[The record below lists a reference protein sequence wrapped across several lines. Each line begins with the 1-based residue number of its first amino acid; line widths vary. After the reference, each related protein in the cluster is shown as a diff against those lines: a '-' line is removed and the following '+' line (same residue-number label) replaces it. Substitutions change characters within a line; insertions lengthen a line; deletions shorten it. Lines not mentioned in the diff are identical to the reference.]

1 MQDIDCAPMLE
12 TTRLSLVALLA
23 AAEVISVAQTL
34 APWSVAFCNKSRRRR
49 ARGRTKMQGDGP
61 RRRRSPEIKRYVAA
75 FRECSWLA
83 SSLSARRDPQL
94 RQGHRG

>member
-34 APWSVAFCNKSRRRR
+34 APWSVAFCNKS
-49 ARGRTKMQGDGP
+49 
-61 RRRRSPEIKRYVAA
+61 
-75 FRECSWLA
+75 
-83 SSLSARRDPQL
+83 
-94 RQGHRG
+94 